1 MEASKST
8 IRTIASEAGVT
19 ANTVSLALRGSKLVA
34 DQTKAKILE
43 IAKKQAYIP
52 NVLAESLR
60 SGKSRTVALIF
71 GNLFNPLFAIK
82 TQKMEHILRTL
93 HYQVLILNS
102 NEDPDQELEVVETA
116 ISRKVD
122 GIVLCPSMINR
133 EPLNILQKHSVPCVL
148 VGRGFDLLQE
158 DTVVW
163 DNEQGG
169 YLATKHLISQ
179 GCTRILH
186 IGGAIHVSAS
196 NERYLGYVRA
206 LKEENIELDERL
218 VVHPSSSNGGILK
231 MLNQIRCPY
240 DGVFAFSDLMLWE
253 AACHVPSSVKMV
265 GFDNIQSFFAA
276 PLNYSSIAGNLEE
289 EARIVVDLLLHRIE
303 NPGHPI
309 QKVVLP
315 VELVSR

>member
-1 MEASKST
+1 MEAPKST
-8 IRTIASEAGVT
+8 IRTIALEAGVT

-34 DQTKAKILE
+34 DQTMAKILE
-43 IAKKQAYIP
+43 IAKNQAYIP

-102 NEDPDQELEVVETA
+102 NEDPAQELEVVETA

-122 GIVLCPSMINR
+122 GIVLCPSMVNR
-133 EPLNILQKHSVPCVL
+133 EPLNILKKHSVPCVL
-148 VGRGFDLLQE
+148 VGRGFELLQE

-186 IGGAIHVSAS
+186 IGGAIHLSAS
-196 NERYLGYVRA
+196 NERYLGYLRA
-206 LKEENIELDERL
+206 LREEKIEFDERL
-218 VVHPSSSNGGILK
+218 VIRPSSSNGGILK
-231 MLNQIRCPY
+231 LLNQIHHPY

-253 AACHVPSSVKMV
+253 AACYVPSSVKMV
-265 GFDNIQSFFAA
+265 GFDNIQSFFAT

-289 EARIVVDLLLHRIE
+289 EARIVVDLLLRRIE
-303 NPGHPI
+303 SPGLPI

-315 VELVSR
+315 VELVPR